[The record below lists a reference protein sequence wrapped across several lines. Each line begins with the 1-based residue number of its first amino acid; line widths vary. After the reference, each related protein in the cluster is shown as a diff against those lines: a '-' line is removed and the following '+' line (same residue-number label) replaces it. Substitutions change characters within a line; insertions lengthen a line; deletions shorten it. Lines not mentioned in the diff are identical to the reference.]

1 MCVVSKFSAQDS
13 EVSSKHC
20 SPMLVS
26 VFSIKVT
33 NCWVVVHHGK
43 VEMEKQSLY
52 RAGQALR
59 VPGG

>member
-1 MCVVSKFSAQDS
+1 VLYQRFSVQKF

-26 VFSIKVT
+26 IFSIKVT
-33 NCWVVVHHGK
+33 NSCVAVHPGK
-43 VEMEKQSLY
+43 VEKVKQSLY

-59 VPGG
+59 VAGG